1 MKLLWAVVLPALV
14 LSALWASGLAAAKT
28 LDFYTIDVEGGKSV
42 LIVSPSGETMLFDA
56 GWPASGNR
64 DSSVNRIV
72 QACQTA
78 GVKHIDDLVISHFD
92 IDHIGDVPQLASK
105 IPIRHIF
112 DHGEFQ
118 PAPAPAVPDAR
129 YKASHEAAEQRF
141 KAYDAIRR
149 QIGHTTLKPGDK
161 LPIKGVDVQVV
172 AAGGE
177 FVHKPMAG
185 GGAPN
190 PLCATTQQAALIES
204 DVEDNLSIGLLFT
217 LGRFRLLDLAD
228 LESHHNRSLVCP
240 NNLIGTVDVYHVNVH
255 GQFKGITPE
264 LIGAIQPRVAIMGNG
279 ARKGAD
285 PATWPILR
293 ATPGLEDVW
302 QVHYSAAGTKD
313 TNPPDDFSA
322 NLGPP
327 DGGNLV
333 KLSAERDGSFTITN
347 SRNGFSKTYKGLVD
361 RR

>member
-1 MKLLWAVVLPALV
+1 MKLSWAVVLLALF
-14 LSALWASGLAAAKT
+14 ASGFATAKT

-56 GWPASGNR
+56 GWPALTNR
-64 DSSVNRIV
+64 EASVDHIV
-72 QACQTA
+72 KACQTA
-78 GVKHIDDLVISHFD
+78 GVKSIDYLVISHFD
-92 IDHIGDVPQLASK
+92 IDHLGDVPQLASK

-112 DHGEFQ
+112 DHGDFQ
-118 PAPAPAVPDAR
+118 QAPAPAVPDPHDRAYR
-129 YKASHEAAEQRF
+129 DAAEQRF
-141 KAYDAIRR
+141 EAYHTLRR
-149 QIGHTTLKPGDK
+149 KVGHTVLKPGDT
-161 LPIKGVDVQVV
+161 LPIKGVTVQVV

-177 FVHKPMAG
+177 FIQKPVNG

-190 PLCATTQQAALIES
+190 PLCATTQQAPLIER

-217 LGRFRLLDLAD
+217 FGRFRLLDLAD

-240 NNLIGTVDVYHVNVH
+240 NNLLGTVDVYQVNVH

-264 LIGAIQPRVAIMGNG
+264 LIGAIHPRVAIMGNG

-285 PATWPILR
+285 PSTWPILR
-293 ATPGLEDVW
+293 ATPGLEDIW
-302 QVHYSAAGTKD
+302 QVHYSAAGTKA

-327 DGGNLV
+327 DKRNLI
-333 KLSAERDGSFTITN
+333 KLSAQRDGSFTITN
-347 SRNGFSKTYKGLVD
+347 SRNGFIKIYKHRLT
-361 RR
+361 